1 MKVRSSFLALGAF
14 FVIAVGIAGCGSG
27 VPGDAVVNV
36 AGNPISTQA
45 FNHWM
50 YVAAKSQAAQSPGS
64 PVIVPNDPPNFTTC
78 VAQAKADV
86 AALAKASTKTV
97 RSECQQAFTAL
108 KSQVLDFLIKA
119 YWYQADAAKLGI
131 KVSDA
136 EVQQQFDA
144 AKKSQFGS
152 NASGFTT
159 FLSQTG
165 QTVDD
170 VVFRFRVNAILQK
183 LIAKHS
189 KTVTQADIQSYYNN
203 HLSQF
208 GTQETRNMKIV
219 LATSAA
225 NAAAAKKALSSGQS
239 WATVVKKYSTDPT
252 TKKHG
257 RRAQRRH
264 QAAGG
269 NGACRRVV
277 LGAGEQAD
285 RPRQGP
291 VRLLRVRGHEDHS
304 VDAAD
309 ARSGNVADQAAAQLA
324 VADQRPDR
332 GRQQGQERLAQP
344 DDVRRRV
351 RDGGLQGVQGAE
363 DGHHLHRRRRR
374 GDVPG
379 DLRTAAEALARLD
392 AITRR
397 LRVECPWDREQDE
410 RSIVPHTVEE
420 SYELADAARRRDD
433 AKMLDELG
441 DVLFQVH
448 FLALLLEERGAGDLG
463 AAWRATSPR
472 S

>member
-50 YVAAKSQAAQSPGS
+50 YVAAKSQAAQTPGS
-64 PVIVPNDPPNFTTC
+64 PVIVPNDPPNFTSC

-86 AALAKASTKTV
+86 PALAKASTKTV
-97 RSECQQAFTAL
+97 RGECQQAFNAL

-136 EVQQQFDA
+136 EVQQQFNA
-144 AKKSQFGS
+144 AKKQQFGS
-152 NASGFTT
+152 SASGFTT

-183 LIAKHS
+183 LIAKHCKS
-189 KTVTQADIQSYYNN
+189 VTQADIQSYYNN

-208 GTQETRNMKIV
+208 GTQATRNMKIV

-252 TKKHG
+252 TKKT
-257 RRAQRRH
+257 
-264 QAAGG
+264 GG
-269 NGACRRVV
+269 VLNGVTKQQEDTA
-277 LGAGEQAD
+277 LANASFSA
-285 RPRQGP
+285 PANKLIGP
-291 VRLLRVRGHEDHS
+291 VKGQFGYYVFEVTKITPS
-304 VDAAD
+304 T
-309 ARSGNVADQAAAQLA
+309 
-324 VADQRPDR
+324 
-332 GRQQGQERLAQP
+332 QQTLAQ
-344 DDVRRRV
+344 
-351 RDGGLQGVQGAE
+351 
-363 DGHHLHRRRRR
+363 
-374 GDVPG
+374 
-379 DLRTAAEALARLD
+379 
-392 AITRR
+392 
-397 LRVECPWDREQDE
+397 
-410 RSIVPHTVEE
+410 
-420 SYELADAARRRDD
+420 
-433 AKMLDELG
+433 
-441 DVLFQVH
+441 
-448 FLALLLEERGAGDLG
+448 
-463 AAWRATSPR
+463 ATSLIKQQLSSQSQTSAQTAVDNKAKKDWLSQTTCVAAYAMADCKGYKAPKTATT
-472 S
+472 STTPTATTG

>member
-78 VAQAKADV
+78 VAQARADV

-119 YWYQADAAKLGI
+119 YWYQADAAKMGI

-136 EVQQQFDA
+136 EVQQQFNA

-152 NASGFTT
+152 NASGFNT

-183 LIAKHS
+183 LIAKHAN
-189 KTVTQADIQSYYNN
+189 TVTQADIQSYYNN

-219 LATSAA
+219 LASSAA

-252 TKKHG
+252 TKKT
-257 RRAQRRH
+257 
-264 QAAGG
+264 GG
-269 NGACRRVV
+269 VLNGVTK
-277 LGAGEQAD
+277 
-285 RPRQGP
+285 
-291 VRLLRVRGHEDHS
+291 
-304 VDAAD
+304 
-309 ARSGNVADQAAAQLA
+309 
-324 VADQRPDR
+324 
-332 GRQQGQERLAQP
+332 QQE
-344 DDVRRRV
+344 
-351 RDGGLQGVQGAE
+351 E
-363 DGHHLHRRRRR
+363 
-374 GDVPG
+374 
-379 DLRTAAEALARLD
+379 TA
-392 AITRR
+392 
-397 LRVECPWDREQDE
+397 
-410 RSIVPHTVEE
+410 
-420 SYELADAARRRDD
+420 LADASFSAPVN
-433 AKMLDELG
+433 
-441 DVLFQVH
+441 VLVGPVKGQFGYYVFEVTKITPSTQQT
-448 FLALLLEERGAGDLG
+448 LAQ
-463 AAWRATSPR
+463 ATSLIKQQLSSQSQTSAQTAVDNKAKKDWLGQTTCVAAYAMADCKGYKAPKTATT
-472 S
+472 STGSTTG

>member
-64 PVIVPNDPPNFTTC
+64 PVIVPNDPPNFPTC
-78 VAQAKADV
+78 VAQARADV

-108 KSQVLDFLIKA
+108 KAQVLDFLIKA
-119 YWYQADAAKLGI
+119 YWYQADAAKLGV

-136 EVQQQFDA
+136 TVQSQFNA

-152 NASGFTT
+152 NASGFNT

-170 VVFRFRVNAILQK
+170 VLFRFRVNAILQK

-189 KTVTQADIQSYYNN
+189 TTVTQAEIQSYYNK

-208 GTQETRNMKIV
+208 GTQATRNMKIV
-219 LATSAA
+219 LASSAA

-252 TKKHG
+252 TKKT
-257 RRAQRRH
+257 
-264 QAAGG
+264 GG
-269 NGACRRVV
+269 VLNGVTK
-277 LGAGEQAD
+277 
-285 RPRQGP
+285 
-291 VRLLRVRGHEDHS
+291 
-304 VDAAD
+304 
-309 ARSGNVADQAAAQLA
+309 
-324 VADQRPDR
+324 
-332 GRQQGQERLAQP
+332 QQE
-344 DDVRRRV
+344 
-351 RDGGLQGVQGAE
+351 E
-363 DGHHLHRRRRR
+363 
-374 GDVPG
+374 
-379 DLRTAAEALARLD
+379 TA
-392 AITRR
+392 
-397 LRVECPWDREQDE
+397 
-410 RSIVPHTVEE
+410 
-420 SYELADAARRRDD
+420 LADASFSAPVN
-433 AKMLDELG
+433 
-441 DVLFQVH
+441 VLMGPVKGQFGYYVFQVTKITPSTQQT
-448 FLALLLEERGAGDLG
+448 LAQ
-463 AAWRATSPR
+463 ATSLIKQQLSSQSQTSAQTAVDNKAKKDWLSQTTCVAAYAMADCKGYKAPKTATT
-472 S
+472 STGSTTG